1 LSFVICFSIMHVYNL
16 LQKEL
21 SGKVIQNE
29 SLANYTTFKI
39 GGEADYFFI
48 AQNND
53 SLMKAVKIA
62 HDLNL
67 PFFILGG
74 GSNLLVSD
82 KGFRGLVIKV
92 QSSRRRQSGYGASAT
107 KLKVQSDK
115 IIADAGVSLSKLVDL
130 SIKNELSGLEW
141 AIGIPGTVGGAVRGN
156 IGAFGKEIAQVV
168 KNVKTLSISHNITI
182 EQYSNTAIRFSYRD
196 SIFKHNKD
204 IILSV
209 EFELKNGNKEKS
221 RNVIQGYLLERK
233 ESQPLDCLSA
243 GCIFKNPR
251 DKSAGELIDSAG
263 LKGKKI
269 GNAQISEKHAN
280 FIINLGNARAE
291 DVIRLIEIIQEK
303 VLGEFGIKL
312 EFEIELVGF
321 E

>member
-1 LSFVICFSIMHVYNL
+1 MDIYNI

-21 SGKVIQNE
+21 GSKIIQNE
-29 SLANYTTFKI
+29 PLANHTTFKI

-48 AQNND
+48 AQNSN
-53 SLMKAVKIA
+53 SLVKAVKIA
-62 HDLNL
+62 HDFNL

-74 GSNLLVSD
+74 GSNLLISD
-82 KGFRGLVIKV
+82 KGFRGLAIKV
-92 QSSRRRQSGYGASAT
+92 QSS
-107 KLKVQSDK
+107 KFKVQSNK
-115 IIADAGVSLSKLVDL
+115 IIADAGMSLSKLVDL
-130 SIKNELSGLEW
+130 SIKKELSGLEW

-156 IGAFGKEIAQVV
+156 AGAFGKEMSDVV
-168 KNVKTLSISHNITI
+168 RSVKVLLISNNITV
-182 EQYSNTAIRFSYRD
+182 EQYNNIAIRFAYRD

-251 DKSAGELIDSAG
+251 EKLAGELIDLAG
-263 LKGKKI
+263 LKGKRI
-269 GNAQISEKHAN
+269 GDARVSEKHAN
-280 FIINLGNARAE
+280 FIINLGNAKAE
-291 DVIRLIEIIQEK
+291 DMMRLIKIIQKK
-303 VLGEFGIKL
+303 VLGKFGTKL
-312 EFEIELVGF
+312 ELEIELVGF

>member
-1 LSFVICFSIMHVYNL
+1 MHVYNL

-21 SGKVIQNE
+21 SGKIIQNE
-29 SLANYTTFKI
+29 SLANHTTFKI

-92 QSSRRRQSGYGASAT
+92 QSS

-233 ESQPLDCLSA
+233 ESQPLDCLGA

>member
-1 LSFVICFSIMHVYNL
+1 MDIYNL

-29 SLANYTTFKI
+29 SLADHTTFKI
-39 GGEADYFFI
+39 GGEADYFFV

-53 SLMKAVKIA
+53 DLIRAVKVT
-62 HDLNL
+62 HNLNL

-92 QSSRRRQSGYGASAT
+92 QSSCRRQSGYGASAT
-107 KLKVQSDK
+107 KLKVQSNK
-115 IIADAGVSLSKLVDL
+115 IIADAGVSLSKLIDS
-130 SIKNELSGLEW
+130 SIENELSGLEW
-141 AIGIPGTVGGAVRGN
+141 ATGIPGTVGGAVRGN
-156 IGAFGKEIAQVV
+156 AGAFGKEMSDVARSV
-168 KNVKTLSISHNITI
+168 KVLSISNNITVK
-182 EQYSNTAIRFSYRD
+182 QYNNIAIKFAYRD

-221 RNVIQGYLLERK
+221 RNIIQGYLLERK
-233 ESQPLDCLSA
+233 EFQPLDYLSA

-251 DKSAGELIDSAG
+251 EKLVGELIDLAG
-263 LKGKKI
+263 LKGKRI
-269 GNAQISEKHAN
+269 GDARVSEKHAN
-280 FIINLGNARAE
+280 FIVNSGNAKAK
-291 DVIRLIEIIQEK
+291 DVIELIKIIQERVFK
-303 VLGEFGIKL
+303 KFGIKL
-312 EFEIELVGF
+312 KLEIELVGF

>member
-1 LSFVICFSIMHVYNL
+1 MDIYNI

-21 SGKVIQNE
+21 DSKVIQNE
-29 SLANYTTFKI
+29 SLANHTTFKI

-92 QSSRRRQSGYGASAT
+92 QSSRRRVPPAKPLATHGQSGFGASAT

-115 IIADAGVSLSKLVDL
+115 IIIAEARVKLSDLVKFSMEHDL
-130 SIKNELSGLEW
+130 TGIEFLV
-141 AIGIPGTVGGAVRGN
+141 GIPGTVGGAVRGN
-156 IGAFGKEIAQVV
+156 AGTFGKEMSDVV
-168 KNVKTLSISHNITI
+168 RSVKVLSISNNITV
-182 EQYSNTAIRFSYRD
+182 EQYDNIAVRFSYRD

-209 EFELKNGNKEKS
+209 EFKLKSNSKEKS
-221 RNVIQGYLLERK
+221 RSIIQDYLLKRK
-233 ESQPLDCLSA
+233 ESQPLEHPSA
-243 GCIFKNPR
+243 GCIFKNPHE
-251 DKSAGELIDSAG
+251 KSD
-263 LKGKKI
+263 
-269 GNAQISEKHAN
+269 
-280 FIINLGNARAE
+280 
-291 DVIRLIEIIQEK
+291 
-303 VLGEFGIKL
+303 
-312 EFEIELVGF
+312 
-321 E
+321 